1 MGLQTLDPDCTVEDI
16 AAAMER
22 DGACIIRDML
32 PPEKLKALQ
41 DETAPWIEQTAD
53 GLDDW
58 SGRKTKRTGGL
69 IARCASVREIAVNP
83 LILGVANATLGPY
96 CSKIQLN
103 ITQLITILPGQAAQT
118 LHRDR
123 FVWGG
128 DDSGGVLPAGIEPQ
142 CNGIWAVEDFTEEN
156 GATHVVPGSHK
167 WPFNRQAR
175 RDESVQAVMKA
186 GSVLLYNGTVIHSG
200 GENRSNVPRKA
211 LNVTYTLG
219 WLRQEENQYLSCPPE
234 IARNFDQ
241 ELTDLIGYSFGNYAL
256 GFYTDPLKKGAFSD
270 IMPPE
275 AALDRWPREI
285 PKMVRTDAVAEPVAV
300 SNQRPRTHLN
310 S

>member
-1 MGLQTLDPDCTVEDI
+1 MGLQTFSPDCSVEDI
-16 AAAMER
+16 VAAMNR

-32 PPEKLKALQ
+32 SPERLKALQ
-41 DETAPWIEQTAD
+41 EDVAPWIEQTANGRD
-53 GLDDW
+53 EW
-58 SGRKTKRTGGL
+58 AGRKTKRTGGL
-69 IARCASVREIAVNP
+69 IARCPSVREIAIEP
-83 LILGVANATLGPY
+83 LILGAANATLRPY

-103 ITQLITILPGQAAQT
+103 ITQLITIMPGQDAQP

-128 DDSGGVLPAGIEPQ
+128 DDSGGVIPEGIEPQ

-167 WPFNRQAR
+167 WPFTRQAR

-200 GENRSNVPRKA
+200 GENRSTAARKA

-234 IARNFDQ
+234 IARHFDQ
-241 ELTDLIGYSFGNYAL
+241 QLTDLIGYSFGNYAL
-256 GFYTDPLKKGAFSD
+256 GFYTDPLKTGKHSD

-275 AALDRWPREI
+275 AALGRFPVEI
-285 PKMVRTDAVAEPVAV
+285 PKMIQTDAVAEPG
-300 SNQRPRTHLN
+300 
-310 S
+310 

>member
-1 MGLQTLDPDCTVEDI
+1 MDLQRLKPDCTVADI
-16 AAAMER
+16 VAAMER
-22 DGACIIRDML
+22 DGACIIENVL
-32 PPEKLKALQ
+32 SPTQLKALQ
-41 DETAPWIEQTAD
+41 EETAPWIDQTAE

-58 SGRKTKRTGGL
+58 AGRKTKRTGGL

-83 LILGVANATLGPY
+83 LILGAANATLAPY

-103 ITQLITILPGQAAQT
+103 ITQLITILPGQTAQP

-128 DDSGGVLPAGIEPQ
+128 DDRGGVIPEGIEPQ

-156 GATHVVPGSHK
+156 GATNVVPGSHK
-167 WPFNRQAR
+167 WPFSRQAR
-175 RDESVQAVMKA
+175 REESIPAVMKA

-200 GENRSNVPRKA
+200 GENRSNGPRKA

-241 ELTDLIGYSFGNYAL
+241 ELTDLIGYSFGNYSL
-256 GFYTDPLKKGAFSD
+256 GFYTDPTRKGEFSD
-270 IMPPE
+270 VLPPE
-275 AALDRWPREI
+275 MALGRWPREL
-285 PKMVRTDAVAEPVAV
+285 PEMVQTGDVA
-300 SNQRPRTHLN
+300 
-310 S
+310 

>member
-1 MGLQTLDPDCTVEDI
+1 MGLQILDPDCTIEEIV
-16 AAAMER
+16 AAMDR

-32 PPEKLKALQ
+32 SPDRLKALQ
-41 DETAPWIEQTAD
+41 EDVAPWIEQTPD

-58 SGRKTKRTGGL
+58 AGRKTKRTGGL
-69 IARCASVREIAVNP
+69 IARCASVREIAVEP
-83 LILGVANATLGPY
+83 LILGAANATLRRF

-103 ITQLITILPGQAAQT
+103 ITQLITIMPGQGAQP

-128 DDSGGVLPAGIEPQ
+128 DDGGGVIPEGIEPQ

-156 GATHVVPGSHK
+156 GATNIVPGSHK
-167 WPFNRQAR
+167 WPFSRQAR
-175 RDESVQAVMKA
+175 RDESIPAVMKA

-200 GENRSNVPRKA
+200 GENRSTAPRKA

-234 IARNFDQ
+234 IAKDFDQ

-256 GFYTDPLKKGAFSD
+256 GFFTDPRKSGQYSD

-275 AALDRWPREI
+275 FALGRWPREI
-285 PKMVRTDAVAEPVAV
+285 PTMAQTDAVAEP
-300 SNQRPRTHLN
+300 S
-310 S
+310 

>member
-1 MGLQTLDPDCTVEDI
+1 MGLQTLDPDCGVEDI
-16 AAAMER
+16 VRTMDR
-22 DGACIIRDML
+22 DGACIIRDVL
-32 PPEKLKALQ
+32 GADQLQALRT
-41 DETAPWIEQTAD
+41 DVMPWIEQTAE

-69 IARCASVREIAVNP
+69 IARCATVREIAMNP
-83 LILGVANATLGPY
+83 LVIGSANATLGRY

-103 ITQLITILPGQAAQT
+103 ITQLITILPGQGAQP

-128 DDSGGVLPAGIEPQ
+128 DDRGGVIPEGIEPQ
-142 CNGIWAVEDFTEEN
+142 CNSIWAVTDFTSEN
-156 GATHVVPGSHK
+156 GATHIVPGSHK
-167 WPFNRQAR
+167 WSFDRQAR
-175 RDESVQAVMKA
+175 RDESEQAVMRA

-200 GENRSNVPRKA
+200 GENRSTAPRTA

-234 IARNFDQ
+234 IAKNFDQ
-241 ELTDLIGYSFGNYAL
+241 ELTDLLGYSFGNYSL
-256 GFYTDPLKKGAFSD
+256 GFYTDPQKTGGFSD

-275 AALDRWPREI
+275 AALGRWPQEI
-285 PKMVRTDAVAEPVAV
+285 PVMATTGSVAKPA
-300 SNQRPRTHLN
+300 
-310 S
+310 

>member
-1 MGLQTLDPDCTVEDI
+1 MDLQRLKPDCTVADI
-16 AAAMER
+16 VAAMER
-22 DGACIIRDML
+22 DGACIIENL
-32 PPEKLKALQ
+32 LSPEQLKALQ
-41 DETAPWIEQTAD
+41 EETAPLIEQTAE

-58 SGRKTKRTGGL
+58 AGRKTKRTGGL
-69 IARCASVREIAVNP
+69 IARCASVREIAVNQ
-83 LILGVANATLGPY
+83 LILGAANATLSPY

-103 ITQLITILPGQAAQT
+103 ITQLITILPGQTAQP

-128 DDSGGVLPAGIEPQ
+128 DDRGGVIPEGIEPQ

-156 GATHVVPGSHK
+156 GATNVVPGSHK
-167 WPFNRQAR
+167 WPFSRQAR
-175 RDESVQAVMKA
+175 REESIPAVMKA

-200 GENRSNVPRKA
+200 GENRSSRPRKA

-241 ELTDLIGYSFGNYAL
+241 ELTDLIGYSFGNYSL
-256 GFYTDPLKKGAFSD
+256 GFFSDPTRSGVFSD

-275 AALDRWPREI
+275 MALGRWPREL
-285 PKMVRTDAVAEPVAV
+285 PEMVQTGEAV
-300 SNQRPRTHLN
+300 
-310 S
+310 